1 MDTFMDRLTQRLT
14 AQEMIRA
21 NTAADTEEMNK
32 LKAQVAEYNQCLEQ
46 LRKLL
51 DEEIQKLKN
60 TQVNGENINRLTE
73 EAIAK
78 IRAIQQDSTGSRE
91 IQKQLSEQLNSLE
104 RQTGNTLG
112 VLGKQTD
119 ERLGSLQ
126 KMTEEKLGV
135 LEGQIGEKLNE
146 LESRIAEQLDTLEKQ
161 LGALEQLANDPAGN
175 LEKQVSEKLGSLEK
189 QVGETLGQTDKQLAE
204 KFTTLEE
211 NVHKECVKVYRNV
224 QAVVVEES
232 SKQSETVS
240 GSVSG
245 VKKMGGKVGAI
256 LGISVGALLVS
267 LGSLILQIMQMAH

>member
-175 LEKQVSEKLGSLEK
+175 LEKQV
-189 QVGETLGQTDKQLAE
+189 GETLGQTDKQLAE

-256 LGISVGALLVS
+256 LGISVGALIVS